1 MSERADVGSDR
12 IDADAERLSDETDAC
27 AGLLDGMIHDAA
39 AVRVAGK
46 VRDCSFVDSERR

>member
-1 MSERADVGSDR
+1 VGSDR